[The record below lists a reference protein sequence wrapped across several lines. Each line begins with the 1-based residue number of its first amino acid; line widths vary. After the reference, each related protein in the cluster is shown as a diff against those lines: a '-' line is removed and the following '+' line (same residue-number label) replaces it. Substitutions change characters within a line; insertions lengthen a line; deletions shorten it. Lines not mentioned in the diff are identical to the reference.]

1 MLGFLI
7 APLVDTLRPH
17 FDLSKTRLATLS
29 VLLVGL
35 ANSRTVNLSRLA
47 SRFPGSALKCCVQH
61 FRAYAKSPFA
71 DTGVKDTLMA
81 MLSSV

>member
-29 VLLVGL
+29 VLLAGL
-35 ANSRTVNLSRLA
+35 ANCRTVNLGHLA
-47 SRFPGSALKCCVQH
+47 SQFPGSALKCCVQH
-61 FRAYAKSPFA
+61 FRAYAKAPFA
-71 DTGVKDTLMA
+71 DTGMKDTPMA
-81 MLSSV
+81 MLSNV